1 MQSPSFPLL
10 HTQRAIFTALG
21 VPSYSFRLKQLN
33 YKFYEIGLVSSIVQD
48 TCYKFLLHKDGIQ
61 SDKVISWLY
70 RVATNQFYDLKRK
83 EKRHPTT
90 DVDEVQ
96 LIVLTNIPEIRV
108 LKKEKSKDIRDTL
121 ETLSIFHQELL
132 VLKYELELSYKEISA
147 LVNMNE
153 NTLKTHVRRAKEKF
167 IERFKEEQLE

>member
-1 MQSPSFPLL
+1 M
-10 HTQRAIFTALG
+10 A
-21 VPSYSFRLKQLN
+21 KQTMNDFLQQAGTVL
-33 YKFYEIGLVSSIVQD
+33 YRYMRKRGLAHEDAEDIVQD

-61 SDKVISWLY
+61 SDKVMGWLY

-90 DVDEVQ
+90 DIGDIP
-96 LIVLTNIPEIRV
+96 LIALTNIPEIRV

-121 ETLSIFHQELL
+121 ETLSILHQELL
-132 VLKYELELSYKEISA
+132 VLKYELELSYKEISV

-153 NTLKTHVRRAKEKF
+153 NTIKTHIRRAKEKF
-167 IERFKEEQLE
+167 IERFKEDIYYE